1 VSAFTDREP
10 ESVFQRDRSP
20 ERDLEVDVIT
30 RHDHLAA
37 LGQLHVTSDIGGPD
51 VELRTVAVEERGV
64 PATFLLGEDVD
75 LGVEFRVRLHR
86 AGLRDDLAALDV
98 LALQAS
104 QEQADI
110 VARLALVEELAEH
123 LHARDD
129 GLLRLSD
136 PDDLDLFADLDRAAL
151 GPAGRD
157 GAAALDAE
165 DVLDRHEER
174 LVLGAYGCWDVGVD
188 RVHEVEDA
196 LELGRVVDRV
206 ERAKLGLA
214 FQRQGLGDGRGERGL
229 TVVDVTDRPHV
240 HVRLGALELLLGHRS
255 LSLLVEPTSGIEPE
269 TSSLPRTC
277 STN

>member
-157 GAAALDAE
+157 GAATLDAE
-165 DVLDRHEER
+165 DVPDRHEEG
-174 LVLGAYGCWDVGVD
+174 LDLGADRGRDVGVD
-188 RVHEVEDA
+188 GVHEVEDA
-196 LELGRVVDRV
+196 LELARAEVGR
-206 ERAKLGLA
+206 LGLESLERRA
-214 FQRQGLGDGRGERGL
+214 ADDRSIVAVGL
-229 TVVDVTDRPHV
+229 V
-240 HVRLGALELLLGHRS
+240 LGQQLADLELHALVALRVAEHCA
-255 LSLLVEPTSGIEPE
+255 LVE
-269 TSSLPRTC
+269 
-277 STN
+277 

>member
-1 VSAFTDREP
+1 MSAFTDREP

-37 LGQLHVTSDIGGPD
+37 LGQLHVTGDVGGPD

-64 PATFLLGEDVD
+64 AATFLLGEDVD
-75 LGVEFRVRLHR
+75 LGVELRVPLDGAR
-86 AGLRDDLAALDV
+86 LRDDLAALDV
-98 LALQAS
+98 LALEAT

-110 VARLALVEELAEH
+110 VAGLALVEKLAEH

-157 GAAALDAE
+157 GSAALDAE
-165 DVLDRHEER
+165 GVLDRHQER
-174 LVLGAYGCWDVGVD
+174 LVLGPYGRWDVGVD

-196 LELGRVVDRV
+196 LELGRVDVR
-206 ERAKLGLA
+206 RLGL
-214 FQRQGLGDGRGERGL
+214 ERF
-229 TVVDVTDRPHV
+229 
-240 HVRLGALELLLGHRS
+240 
-255 LSLLVEPTSGIEPE
+255 
-269 TSSLPRTC
+269 
-277 STN
+277 